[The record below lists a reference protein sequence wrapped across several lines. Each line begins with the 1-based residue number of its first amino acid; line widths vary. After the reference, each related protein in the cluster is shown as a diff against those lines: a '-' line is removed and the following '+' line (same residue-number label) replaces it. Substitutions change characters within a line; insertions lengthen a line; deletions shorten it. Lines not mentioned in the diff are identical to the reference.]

1 MKPFKCIFKKQAFI
15 SLHSTMVRV
24 LALVLAFTLSSAMTA
39 DAQRRGGGGNRS
51 TVSRGHI
58 SSSHNYSGGH
68 FGVNRGTGTH
78 YSGNYRIHYMNRPY
92 RGFSHFPI
100 WGDFYW
106 GISPFSLRFMYN
118 DLNYYYDDG
127 IYYRQDDD
135 RYQVVPA
142 PIGHLEKK
150 LPKEAYQLTVD
161 GQTYYYYFGTY
172 YVPAG
177 KQYEVVQPPIGAMV
191 QEIPQGY
198 EKVEVEG
205 QTYYILNGV
214 QYKAVLQNNEVWYMV
229 IKNNNASIAPTNPM
243 NDMNPAPADNPEHK

>member
-1 MKPFKCIFKKQAFI
+1 MKPIKCNFKKQAFR
-15 SLHSTMVRV
+15 SLHSTVVR
-24 LALVLAFTLSSAMTA
+24 ALVVVLAFTLSTSMTA
-39 DAQRRGGGGNRS
+39 DAQRRGGGGGNRS
-51 TVSRGHI
+51 TVSRSHI
-58 SSSHNYSGGH
+58 SSSHNYSGGNYR
-68 FGVNRGTGTH
+68 GNYGTANR
-78 YSGNYRIHYMNRPY
+78 GNYRIHYMNRPY

-118 DLNYYYDDG
+118 NLYYYFDDG

-150 LPKEAYQLTVD
+150 LPKEAYQLIVD

-172 YVPAG
+172 YVSAG

-214 QYKAVLQNNEVWYMV
+214 QYKAVLQNNVVWYMV
-229 IKNNNASIAPTNPM
+229 IKNNNASMAPANPA
-243 NDMNPAPADNPEHK
+243 NDMNPAPADNTEHR